1 MKETV
6 HKTVLL
12 KETVEGLNLKD
23 GSIAVDGTL
32 GGGGH
37 TKLACQIHPGVKI
50 YAFDLDG
57 EAIQRS
63 KEVLAGC
70 DVEFIQS
77 NFRELKAELEKRG
90 VLSVD
95 GIMLD
100 LGFSSDQLEQSER
113 GFTFQKDEPLIMTLS
128 DKDEDINAEIVVNEW
143 AEETL
148 ADIIFG
154 FGEEKYSR
162 RIAKAIIEARK
173 EKRIKTTFE
182 LRDIVT
188 DALPFFA
195 KKGKTNPATKTFQAI
210 RIAVNEELES
220 LKKALQDGFEILKP
234 GGRMSVISFHSLED
248 RIVKKK
254 FRQLEDEGF
263 AKRITKKPIVSGEEE
278 LEDNPR
284 ARSAKLRILE
294 KI

>member
-23 GSIAVDGTL
+23 GSVAVDGTL

-70 DVEFIQS
+70 NVEFIQS
-77 NFRELKAELEKRG
+77 NFRDLKAKLEERG

-148 ADIIFG
+148 ADIILVLERKNIH
-154 FGEEKYSR
+154 GELQKQLLKLEKKRELKQHLNFEILLQTRFLSLQ
-162 RIAKAIIEARK
+162 RK
-173 EKRIKTTFE
+173 EKQIQPQKHFRLF
-182 LRDIVT
+182 
-188 DALPFFA
+188 
-195 KKGKTNPATKTFQAI
+195 G
-210 RIAVNEELES
+210 S
-220 LKKALQDGFEILKP
+220 L
-234 GGRMSVISFHSLED
+234 
-248 RIVKKK
+248 
-254 FRQLEDEGF
+254 
-263 AKRITKKPIVSGEEE
+263 
-278 LEDNPR
+278 
-284 ARSAKLRILE
+284 
-294 KI
+294 